1 MFTLVFRQVVPP
13 DRRQDAV
20 LGVPRQLLLAVEV
33 VAVVVVVVL
42 LLVLVTM
49 LLTNT

>member
-42 LLVLVTM
+42 LVLVTM